1 VAGIVAVHHAT
12 RSGTGTVARASEG
25 VTMPV
30 DLCFHPTD
38 DDACT
43 ARAQAVPDHSGVCFH
58 PGDAANC
65 FHPGEADAAIHE
77 LLTATDAE
85 ALRFLASAS

>member
-1 VAGIVAVHHAT
+1 
-12 RSGTGTVARASEG
+12 
-25 VTMPV
+25 MPV

-38 DDACT
+38 HDACT

-58 PGDAANC
+58 PTDDDDVAARAQPVPDHSGVC
-65 FHPGEADAAIHE
+65 FHPGEADTAIHE

-85 ALRFLASAS
+85 ALRFLASAT